1 LRSTDTL
8 QREAAVARLR
18 VIGSRAL
25 PRLVALIRSDSDA
38 AVRAAALSALEGLED
53 ARAADA
59 ALAALADDDAVAV
72 AAIGVLRGWLTGDHG
87 LPALD
92 AVTGL
97 ALTRT
102 RSAAVRLAALDALSD
117 LPRDLVAPVLEQ
129 EGGPLEGAPPEGGPH
144 ANDIDDPLAVQ
155 EWIGTHGTRAALSTL
170 HDLVVRCREREKAE
184 PAARLR
190 QEWVVARGAAHTALA
205 HRGSRVALYDL
216 RESFDAATTPLP
228 LDFLTAITAIGDAS
242 CLEPMARAW
251 DAARS
256 ETWWRDRLAGAA
268 TEIVARERIGAR
280 SAALKRVR
288 ARWPEFLE

>member
-1 LRSTDTL
+1 
-8 QREAAVARLR
+8 VARLR
-18 VIGSRAL
+18 VLGARAL
-25 PRLVALIRSDSDA
+25 PRLVALIRTESDA
-38 AVRAAALSALEGLED
+38 AVRAAALSALEGLD
-53 ARAADA
+53 DSRAADA
-59 ALAALADDDAVAV
+59 ALACLADDDAVAV

-129 EGGPLEGAPPEGGPH
+129 DGGEAEGGLPEGSPH
-144 ANDIDDPLAVQ
+144 VRDLDDPLAVR
-155 EWIGTHGTRAALSTL
+155 EWVAAHGGRAALSTL

-184 PAARLR
+184 PSARLR
-190 QEWVVARGAAHTALA
+190 QEWLVARGTAHVALA
-205 HRGSRVALYDL
+205 QRRSRVALYDL
-216 RESFDAATTPLP
+216 RESLDIATTPLP
-228 LDFLTAITAIGDAS
+228 LDFLTAVTTIGDAS

-251 DAARS
+251 EAATN

-268 TEIVARERIGAR
+268 AEIVARERIGAR
-280 SAALKRVR
+280 SAVLKRVR
-288 ARWPEFLE
+288 TKWPRFLA